1 MNRKDFLKSVAIG
14 GAVLTLPLGKLKS
27 MPKVSEDCVLIPSE
41 QAGPFPLDLTEN
53 TFFFRQNIIEDRGG
67 TPFKIRMKIQDVDTC
82 EPMENIRVNIWHCDK
97 DGNYSGY
104 NSETGKTYL
113 RGYQITDMNGDV
125 EFTTIFPGWYPGRIC
140 HIHFQVFV
148 NSAYSAVSQFTFDLE
163 GRDKIYEENP
173 TVYTKGKDPLSYNQD
188 GIFKDGYQYQLA
200 IIEMD
205 EDGNYSSDFTC
216 NVKGATTRVGYSEMV
231 NAQQFRINNNF
242 PNPAKDYTIIPI
254 DFKKSGHLSIDLY
267 DLDGRKLKTIF
278 NGQVTQGYK
287 EIKIDLS
294 TLKTANSNFAYQL
307 KFDNSEGVFSD
318 CKIITVQK

>member
-27 MPKVSEDCVLIPSE
+27 MPTVSEDCVLIPSE
-41 QAGPFPLDLTEN
+41 TAGPFPLDLTEN
-53 TFFFRQNIIEDRGG
+53 SFFFRQNIIEDRRG
-67 TPFKIRMKIQDVDTC
+67 TPFKVRMKIQDVDTC
-82 EPMENIRVNIWHCDK
+82 EPMENVRVNIWHCDK

-113 RGYQITDMNGDV
+113 RGYQISDMNGDV
-125 EFTTIFPGWYPGRIC
+125 EFATIFPGWYPGRIC

-173 TVYTKGKDPLSYNQD
+173 TEYTKGKDPLTYNQD
-188 GIFKDGYQYQLA
+188 GIFADGYQYQLA
-200 IIEMD
+200 TIEID

-216 NVKGATTRVGYSEMV
+216 NVKGATTRVGYSEMI

-242 PNPAKDYTIIPI
+242 PNPAKEYTIIPI
-254 DFKKSGHLSIDLY
+254 DFKKSGNLSIDLY
-267 DLDGRKLKTIF
+267 DLEGRKLKSIF
-278 NGQVTQGYK
+278 NGQVAQGYK

-294 TLKTANSNFAYQL
+294 TLKAANSNFAYQL
-307 KFDNSEGVFSD
+307 KFENSDGVFSD